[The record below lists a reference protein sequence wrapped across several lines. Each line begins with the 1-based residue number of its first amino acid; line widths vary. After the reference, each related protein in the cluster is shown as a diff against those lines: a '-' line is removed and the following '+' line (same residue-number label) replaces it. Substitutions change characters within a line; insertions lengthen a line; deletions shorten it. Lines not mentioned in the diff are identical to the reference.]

1 MAALVTFNLDTGHLV
16 AWADGSR
23 ESFTSAIYLHYQIV
37 QFPFIVFCL
46 NAIASVVCSII
57 YVLVLVKIRK
67 IRRLVRQ
74 QSDNEGRL
82 GSLQI
87 RMFIIVFLS
96 IFCWWPP
103 CVIFWYAYLTDD
115 TLRNGRLDPL
125 LVEFGFV
132 LMAVSSAINPMIYT
146 LSWKLFQ
153 QIVKCVSSVCGRF
166 KIFCCRRW
174 RKKEGWDRITTLS
187 DNVYTEETSAFD
199 SNYRPFEEVT

>member
-23 ESFTSAIYLHYQIV
+23 ESFTSAVYVHYQIA
-37 QFPFIVFCL
+37 QFPFIVLCL
-46 NAIASVVCSII
+46 NAIASAICSIL

-125 LVEFGFV
+125 LAEFVFV
-132 LMAVSSAINPMIYT
+132 LTAVSSAVNPMIYT

-166 KIFCCRRW
+166 KIFCCRRC
-174 RKKEGWDRITTLS
+174 RKKEGWNRITSLS